1 MANRLLYLVRHGEAA
16 EDGPLTEA
24 GREQARLTGQRLA
37 GVPFRG
43 LWHSPVARAAQTAGL
58 IAAHLPGVPVE
69 ESALA
74 GDYVPHR
81 PARAELPPA
90 YASFLD
96 GYTEQEVA
104 EGAALAAAAERRF
117 ARPAERDT
125 HELVVTHN
133 FLIAWLVRHALDAPP
148 ARWIGINQANCG
160 VTVLA
165 YRDARPPALLTF
177 NDVSHLPEP
186 VRWTGVPPALHV

>member
-1 MANRLLYLVRHGEAA
+1 MAHRLLYLVRHGEAA

-37 GVPFRG
+37 GVPFDG
-43 LWHSPVARAAQTAGL
+43 MWHSPVTRAAQTARL
-58 IAAHLPGVPVE
+58 IAAHLPDVPVE

-81 PARAELPPA
+81 PSREDLPAAAR
-90 YASFLD
+90 SFLG
-96 GYTEQEVA
+96 GYTEQEIA
-104 EGAALAAAAERRF
+104 EGAVLAAAAEQRF

-160 VTVLA
+160 VTVLS
-165 YRDARPPALLTF
+165 YRDGRPPSLLTF
-177 NDVSHLPEP
+177 NDLAHLPP
-186 VRWTGVPPALHV
+186 HLRWTGFPPGLHV